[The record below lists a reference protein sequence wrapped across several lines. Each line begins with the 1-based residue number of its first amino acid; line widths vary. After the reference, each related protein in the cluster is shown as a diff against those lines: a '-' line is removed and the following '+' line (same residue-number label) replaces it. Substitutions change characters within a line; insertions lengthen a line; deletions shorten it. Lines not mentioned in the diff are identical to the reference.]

1 MPRASGGCDTWSMNE
16 TTILLLI
23 LPIVILEIA
32 LIVFALH
39 DLVRPERRVRGDSKL
54 LWGIVIVLFQIIG
67 PILYFVVGRET
78 E

>member
-1 MPRASGGCDTWSMNE
+1 MSQ

-32 LIVFALH
+32 LIVFALR

-54 LWGIVIVLFQIIG
+54 LWGVVIVLFQLIG

>member
-1 MPRASGGCDTWSMNE
+1 MNE

-32 LIVFALH
+32 LIVFALR
-39 DLVRPERRVRGDSKL
+39 DLVRPERSVRGDSKL
-54 LWGIVIVLFQIIG
+54 LWGIVIVLFQLIG
-67 PILYFVVGRET
+67 PVLYFVVGRET

>member
-1 MPRASGGCDTWSMNE
+1 VSQ

-32 LIVFALH
+32 LIVFALR

>member
-1 MPRASGGCDTWSMNE
+1 VNE

-32 LIVFALH
+32 LIVFALR

-67 PILYFVVGRET
+67 PILYFVVGREA

>member
-1 MPRASGGCDTWSMNE
+1 MSQ

-32 LIVFALH
+32 LIVFALR

-54 LWGIVIVLFQIIG
+54 LWGIVIVLLQLIG

>member
-1 MPRASGGCDTWSMNE
+1 MNE

-32 LIVFALH
+32 LIVFALR

-67 PILYFVVGRET
+67 PILYFAVGRES

>member
-1 MPRASGGCDTWSMNE
+1 MDQS
-16 TTILLLI
+16 TILLLI

-32 LIVFALH
+32 LIVFALR

-54 LWGIVIVLFQIIG
+54 LWGIVIVLFQLIG
-67 PILYFVVGRET
+67 PILYFVVGRDT

>member
-1 MPRASGGCDTWSMNE
+1 MNE

-32 LIVFALH
+32 LIVFALR

-54 LWGIVIVLFQIIG
+54 LWGIVIVLFQLIG

>member
-1 MPRASGGCDTWSMNE
+1 MSQ

-32 LIVFALH
+32 LIVFALR

-54 LWGIVIVLFQIIG
+54 LWGIVIVLFQLIG
-67 PILYFVVGRET
+67 PILYFMVGRET

>member
-1 MPRASGGCDTWSMNE
+1 MVNQ

-32 LIVFALH
+32 LIVFALR

>member
-1 MPRASGGCDTWSMNE
+1 MSESTV
-16 TTILLLI
+16 LLLILI

-32 LIVFALH
+32 LIVFALR

>member
-1 MPRASGGCDTWSMNE
+1 MVNQ

-32 LIVFALH
+32 LIVFALR

-54 LWGIVIVLFQIIG
+54 LWGLVIVLFQIIG

>member
-1 MPRASGGCDTWSMNE
+1 MNE

-32 LIVFALH
+32 LIVFALR

-54 LWGIVIVLFQIIG
+54 LWGIIIVLFQIIG

>member
-1 MPRASGGCDTWSMNE
+1 VSQ

-32 LIVFALH
+32 LIVFALR

-54 LWGIVIVLFQIIG
+54 LWGLVIVLFQLIG
-67 PILYFVVGRET
+67 PILYFMVGRET

>member
-1 MPRASGGCDTWSMNE
+1 MNE

-23 LPIVILEIA
+23 LPIVILEIV
-32 LIVFALH
+32 LIVLALR

-67 PILYFVVGRET
+67 PILHFVVGRET

>member
-1 MPRASGGCDTWSMNE
+1 VSQ
-16 TTILLLI
+16 TTILLLV

-32 LIVFALH
+32 LIVFALR

-54 LWGIVIVLFQIIG
+54 LWGIVILLFQLIG
-67 PILYFVVGRET
+67 PILYFVVGREP

>member
-1 MPRASGGCDTWSMNE
+1 MNE

-32 LIVFALH
+32 LIVFALR

-54 LWGIVIVLFQIIG
+54 LWGIVIVLLQLLG

>member
-1 MPRASGGCDTWSMNE
+1 VSQ

-32 LIVFALH
+32 LIVFALR

-54 LWGIVIVLFQIIG
+54 LWGIVIVLFQLIG
-67 PILYFVVGRET
+67 PILYFMVGRET

>member
-1 MPRASGGCDTWSMNE
+1 M
-16 TTILLLI
+16 ILLLI

-32 LIVFALH
+32 LIVFALR

>member
-1 MPRASGGCDTWSMNE
+1 MNE

-32 LIVFALH
+32 LIVFALR

-54 LWGIVIVLFQIIG
+54 LWGLVIVLFQIIG

>member
-1 MPRASGGCDTWSMNE
+1 MNE
-16 TTILLLI
+16 STILLLI
-23 LPIVILEIA
+23 LPIIVIEIA
-32 LIVFALH
+32 LIVFALR

>member
-1 MPRASGGCDTWSMNE
+1 MNE

-32 LIVFALH
+32 LIVFALR

-78 E
+78 D

>member
-1 MPRASGGCDTWSMNE
+1 MSQ

-32 LIVFALH
+32 LIVFALR
-39 DLVRPERRVRGDSKL
+39 DLVRPERHVRGDSKL
-54 LWGIVIVLFQIIG
+54 LWGIVIVLFQLIG
-67 PILYFVVGRET
+67 PILYFMVGRET

>member
-1 MPRASGGCDTWSMNE
+1 MNE

-32 LIVFALH
+32 LIVFALR

>member
-1 MPRASGGCDTWSMNE
+1 MNE

-32 LIVFALH
+32 LIVFALR

-54 LWGIVIVLFQIIG
+54 LWGVVIVLLQLLG